1 MRILLR
7 RKMMP
12 DKTYYLVDL
21 ENVGLEG
28 IHTKERLPEE
38 DIIHIFSTVNGPKMD
53 ITTLARLDR
62 NTLAFHEVPPGKQS
76 LDMHLVS
83 YLGFLIRGDP
93 LSHFIIVS
101 KDRDY
106 DDVLAFWNSSGV
118 SVSRR
123 DMIQEAIKSDG
134 TKTKTKVEK
143 KTRSE
148 VEIREEKVRNF
159 IEANFQGKKYK
170 TCKDEMVK
178 AVLDAKTR
186 TQVNSSLTK
195 IFSGS
200 ELKEAYGRLKPLI
213 ADMPGQ

>member
-1 MRILLR
+1 
-7 RKMMP
+7 MP

-28 IHTKERLPEE
+28 IHVKDRLPEE

-62 NTLAFHEVPPGKQS
+62 NALAFHEVPPGKQS

-83 YLGFLIRGDP
+83 YLGFLIQGDQH
-93 LSHFIIVS
+93 SRFIIVS

-106 DDVLAFWNSSGV
+106 DDVLSFWNAKGI

-123 DMIQEAIKSDG
+123 DMIQKTTETEG
-134 TKTKTKVEK
+134 TKTKTKADNR
-143 KTRSE
+143 TRSE
-148 VEIREEKVRNF
+148 AEIREETVRNY
-159 IEANFQGKKYK
+159 IDAHFQGKKYK
-170 TCKDEMVK
+170 NCKDDMVK
-178 AVLDAKTR
+178 AVLNAKSR
-186 TQVNSSLTK
+186 VQVNNNLVK
-195 IFSGS
+195 IFPGS
-200 ELKEAYGRLKPLI
+200 EIKGVYSSIKPLN